1 MDVLRARAADPVGVY
16 VTLSASQLRV
26 EIGRQIRTE
35 GGLCAWCDAR
45 GLSYSSVSLAVNG
58 RRDVSEAVANAAGFL
73 REISYRSLTND

>member
-1 MDVLRARAADPVGVY
+1 VGVY
-16 VTLSASQLRV
+16 VTLSASQLRL
-26 EIGRQIRTE
+26 EIARQIRTE